1 MKKLFLLV
9 LVFALTNCE
18 IKVQTKQIQ
27 AQEKN
32 IKPKAEHINRE
43 LYSTSYIKDGVE
55 YIVFTLYSTGGN
67 GGRSVY
73 VINHTKDQLEMEN
86 LKLQNEKL
94 KLEIEKLK
102 Q

>member
-1 MKKLFLLV
+1 MEKIFLVMLLFI
-9 LVFALTNCE
+9 LTSCE
-18 IKVQTKQIQ
+18 IKDQTKQTLS
-27 AQEKN
+27 QEKN
-32 IKPKAEHINRE
+32 IKPKSEHINRE

-73 VINHTKDQLEMEN
+73 VINHTKDQLQMEN

-94 KLEIEKLK
+94 KLEIQKLK
-102 Q
+102 